1 MKTDD
6 FLLMAYVDGELAPD
20 ECREVEEHIRAS
32 AEAAEMVALL
42 RASRLDYKRAFATQ
56 KLPPVPDSL
65 TQKIEAMARAHGNKS
80 ALQGANDSSIPTPSV
95 APASAPVRSRLR
107 SAPTWL
113 AAACVAGAFCGGLFL
128 RLGPLLGTG
137 APGSGSAVMASAGNL
152 SPWVAAAVGY
162 QRLYTRD
169 TLAYVEDNPQVSS
182 KTVEDIRRNDGLALR
197 IPDLRSAGLTFK
209 TVQRLR
215 FNNKP
220 LVQIVYQPEKGP
232 PIALCVMKDVEPDQ
246 AVAAQVVDTMH
257 VVTWRQAEL
266 SYALIG
272 KTEGVDLD
280 ALGKRISN
288 RAVDQLFSNATSVSM
303 ALAG

>member
-6 FLLMAYVDGELAPD
+6 LLLMAYVDGELPPD
-20 ECREVEEHIRAS
+20 ECLEVEEHIRAS
-32 AEAAEMVALL
+32 TEAAELVALL
-42 RASRLDYKRAFATQ
+42 RASRLDYKQAFATQ

-65 TQKIEAMARAHGNKS
+65 TRKIEAMARAHSNKS
-80 ALQGANDSSIPTPSV
+80 AAQGANDSSVPTPSV
-95 APASAPVRSRLR
+95 AITAAPVRSRLR
-107 SAPTWL
+107 SMPTWL

-128 RLGPLLGTG
+128 RLGPLLNTG
-137 APGSGSAVMASAGNL
+137 APGSGSAAMANAGNL

-162 QRLYTRD
+162 QKLYTRD
-169 TLAYVEDNPQVSS
+169 TLAYVEDNPEASS
-182 KTVEDIRRNDGLALR
+182 KTVADIHRDDGLALR
-197 IPDLRSAGLTFK
+197 IPDLRSASLTFK
-209 TVQRLR
+209 SVQRLV
-215 FNNKP
+215 FNHKP
-220 LVQIVYQPEKGP
+220 LVQIVYLPEKGP
-232 PIALCVMKDVEPDQ
+232 PIALCVMKDVKPDQ

-288 RAVDQLFSNATSVSM
+288 REVDQLFSNATSVLM

>member
-1 MKTDD
+1 MKADD
-6 FLLMAYVDGELAPD
+6 LLLMAYVDGVLSPD

-32 AEAAEMVALL
+32 AEAAETVALL
-42 RASRLDYKRAFATQ
+42 RASRLDYKAAFATQ

-65 TQKIEAMARAHGNKS
+65 TRKIEAMAPAHTSKS
-80 ALQGANDSSIPTPSV
+80 ATQGANGSSIPTPSA
-95 APASAPVRSRLR
+95 APGAAPVRSRLR
-107 SAPTWL
+107 SVPTWL

-128 RLGPLLGTG
+128 RLGPLLDTG
-137 APGSGSAVMASAGNL
+137 APGSGSDAMAIPGNL

-162 QRLYTRD
+162 QQLYTRD
-169 TLAYVEDNPQVSS
+169 TLAYVEDNPQVVS
-182 KTVEDIRRNDGLALR
+182 KTVEDIRRDDGIALR
-197 IPDLRSAGLTFK
+197 IPDLRSAGLIFK
-209 TVQRLR
+209 SVQRLH

-220 LVQIVYQPEKGP
+220 LVQIVYLPEKGP
-232 PIALCVMKDVEPDQ
+232 PIALCVMKDVKPDH

-272 KTEGVDLD
+272 KTEGVDLS

-288 RAVDQLFSNATSVSM
+288 REVDQLFSNATSVSM
-303 ALAG
+303 ALAE